1 MVRIADIEELLQRY
15 AKDGDLEKAD
25 ALYLLCTTDF
35 EEARETLK
43 ARYGRSEALNYV
55 INDLLKITGIDLSY
69 TYIMHIEDSCKGLE
83 DIVRNFFKQLCLDM
97 VIEYAKRY
105 LNNLSRSAREI
116 LYIISI
122 IYPEQ
127 VSINELSKF
136 YKIIFQRD
144 IAKNELEK
152 ALVELRKCYIIQD
165 SHLKFPPY
173 IEELFSEIK
182 DVIPKVEIKIS
193 WLENI

>member
-1 MVRIADIEELLQRY
+1 MVRISDIEELLQRY
-15 AKDGDLEKAD
+15 AKEGDLEKAD
-25 ALYLLCTTDF
+25 ALYLLCTTGF
-35 EEARETLK
+35 EEARETLR

-55 INDLLKITGIDLSY
+55 ISDLLKITGIDLSY
-69 TYIMHIEDSCKGLE
+69 TYITYIEDSCRGLE
-83 DIVRNFFKQLCLDM
+83 DIVRSFFKQLCLDM

-105 LNNLSRSAREI
+105 SNNLSRSAREI
-116 LYIISI
+116 LYIISTL
-122 IYPEQ
+122 YPEQ
-127 VSINELSKF
+127 ISINELSKF

-165 SHLKFPPY
+165 SYLKPPPY
-173 IEELFSEIK
+173 IEELLNEIK
-182 DVIPKVEIKIS
+182 DVIPKVEIKVS